1 MLLVAVVSGRWRLKN
16 MTPHRPRSPFMLA
29 GLVCILTSGS
39 AALPSLAEDIV
50 ITDHENREIVLTA
63 PAERVVTIPMPMA
76 SGVIALDGSSDRL
89 VGLNPLS
96 LTAIREGILG
106 KIFPEAL
113 DVSDAVTG
121 TDFVPNVE
129 ALAAVNPDLVIQWAG
144 RGPEIVDPIINA
156 GLNTVL
162 IKYGTEELTRQYMTM
177 VATVIGKPERIGELV
192 EWRDRVQQDIAAK
205 TAGLSEED
213 RPSVLYLG
221 RSLSDITAAG
231 NQGQYSSW
239 YIELA
244 GGRNAAAELDGS
256 VSINREQIAQWDP
269 EVILLNSFEPE
280 LDVSWVYDDPIL
292 SLTRAAQNHRVYKM
306 PLGGYRWDPPSQES
320 PLTWMWLAELLH
332 PDLFDYDLRAE
343 MTAAYKS
350 LYNYQLTD
358 EDIDGIIWTE
368 QQGTGLGYDQFAA
381 N

>member
-1 MLLVAVVSGRWRLKN
+1 MKSQ
-16 MTPHRPRSPFMLA
+16 RPRVPLIPAAIACVLAMSPAVIPVF
-29 GLVCILTSGS
+29 
-39 AALPSLAEDIV
+39 AEDIV
-50 ITDHENREIVLTA
+50 VTDHENRQVVLTA

-76 SGVIALDGSSDRL
+76 SGVIALSGGADTL

-106 KIFPEAL
+106 KIFPDAL
-113 DVSDAVTG
+113 NISDAVTG

-129 ALAAVNPDLVIQWAG
+129 ALAEVNPDLVIQWGG
-144 RGPEIVDPIINA
+144 RGPEIVDPLVNA
-156 GLNTVL
+156 GLTTLL
-162 IKYGTEELTRQYMTM
+162 IKYGTEELTREYMTM
-177 VATVIGKPERIGELV
+177 VATAIGKPERIDALV
-192 EWRDRVQQDIAAK
+192 AWRDRVQQEIAAK
-205 TAGLSEED
+205 TAGIAEAD

-231 NQGQYSSW
+231 NKGQYSSW

-244 GGRNAAAELDGS
+244 GGKNAAAELDGS

-292 SLTRAAQNHRVYKM
+292 SLTKAAQNRRVYKM

-332 PDLFDYDLRAE
+332 PDLFNYDLRAE
-343 MTAAYKS
+343 MTAAYKT
-350 LYNYQLTD
+350 LYNYELTD
-358 EDIDGIIWTE
+358 EDIDGIIWTA
-368 QQGTGLGYDQFAA
+368 QQGTGLGYDQFAV

>member
-1 MLLVAVVSGRWRLKN
+1 MIPQWTRHTLIPVATACLMATGLVA
-16 MTPHRPRSPFMLA
+16 
-29 GLVCILTSGS
+29 
-39 AALPSLAEDIV
+39 LPALAEDI
-50 ITDHENREIVLTA
+50 IIIDHEDRQVVLTS
-63 PAERVVTIPMPMA
+63 PAKRVVTIPMPMA

-113 DVSDAVTG
+113 NVSDAVTG

-129 ALAAVNPDLVIQWAG
+129 ALAEVNPDLVIQWGG

-177 VATVIGKPERIGELV
+177 VATAIGKPERIGELV
-192 EWRDRVQQDIAAK
+192 EWRDRVQQDIATK
-205 TAGLSEED
+205 TAAIPEAD

-231 NQGQYSSW
+231 NKGQYSSW

-244 GGRNAAAELDGS
+244 GGKNASAELDGS

-343 MTAAYKS
+343 MTAAYKT
-350 LYNYQLTD
+350 LYNYELTD
-358 EDIDGIIWTE
+358 EDIDGIIWTA

>member
-1 MLLVAVVSGRWRLKN
+1 MTSHSPRRLSIPAVLVC
-16 MTPHRPRSPFMLA
+16 FMAAGAAAFPALA
-29 GLVCILTSGS
+29 G
-39 AALPSLAEDIV
+39 DIV
-50 ITDHENREIVLTA
+50 ITDHESRTVVLTA

-106 KIFPEAL
+106 KIFPHAL
-113 DVSDAVTG
+113 EVSDAVTG

-129 ALAAVNPDLVIQWAG
+129 ALAAVNPDLVIQWGG

-156 GLNTVL
+156 GLTTML

-177 VATVIGKPERIGELV
+177 VATAIGKPERIGELV
-192 EWRDRVQQDIAAK
+192 EWRDRVQHDIAAK
-205 TAGLSEED
+205 TAGLSEAD

-244 GGRNAAAELDGS
+244 GGKNAAAELDGS

-292 SLTRAAQNHRVYKM
+292 SLTRAAQNHRVYKL

-332 PDLFDYDLRAE
+332 PDLFDYDLRGE
-343 MTAAYKS
+343 MTAAYKT
-350 LYNYQLTD
+350 LYNYALTD
-358 EDIDGIIWTE
+358 ADIDGIIWTAE
-368 QQGTGLGYDQFAA
+368 QGTGLGYDQFAA